1 MDQERRGWLRI
12 AGKVGPTAPTAEEL
26 TEALVELEE
35 TCRTAERELAAI
47 GGWRERIEQLERDK
61 DEVLDSYARMASEAL
76 GSMSPEERH
85 RLYCMLRLKVFVNL
99 DRSLEVT
106 GALAMRFVQSESVET
121 ETVPR

>member
-1 MDQERRGWLRI
+1 M
-12 AGKVGPTAPTAEEL
+12 AP
-26 TEALVELEE
+26 
-35 TCRTAERELAAI
+35 
-47 GGWRERIEQLERDK
+47 
-61 DEVLDSYARMASEAL
+61 EAL

-106 GALAMRFVQSESVET
+106 GALAMGFVQLESVET